1 MFEIIYSQTATVSVE
16 YTTDLD
22 PEDYLDFDSR
32 EDVEA
37 EILKKLK
44 NSASFVHELNVLV
57 CPMGDIPEQKQLTLV
72 ILHPSLAM
80 PTGGTPSFS
89 LRVTI
94 YWPFLVCSI

>member
-37 EILKKLK
+37 EIY
-44 NSASFVHELNVLV
+44 NSLV
-57 CPMGDIPEQKQLTLV
+57 DDIDYGECDFEDIEDENLDIPEAFWTEWERLKKE
-72 ILHPSLAM
+72 HDKE
-80 PTGGTPSFS
+80 
-89 LRVTI
+89 
-94 YWPFLVCSI
+94 